1 MLGTVKR
8 LFKKVTGK
16 QPEKDKRPLRTAEVL
31 DRHLSKH
38 FKVWS
43 LNQITK
49 TSLILFAILA
59 AMLSSWV
66 QNYSD
71 VLKGKHVAIIK
82 LEGEITTADGGTGY
96 SAAKAFQQ
104 AVKDEKAAAILI
116 EVDSGGGS
124 PTEGELLYSVIE
136 NYISSAELPP
146 NPNKEDT
153 LATVQFEAPDG
164 RVVHFPAPTRKPVYV
179 SVRGM
184 CASAC
189 YYAIAGAD
197 KIFTHKNSLI
207 GSIGI
212 RMDAY
217 DVRELSEKLGV
228 DKVTLS
234 SGENKT
240 ILDPFR
246 GVTEEDRDLLQNTI
260 IKPLYSQFISDIETA
275 RDGKLLSDYPGI
287 YSGMVFPGHKAID
300 IGFADEVKTTIE
312 VEQYLID
319 NTQATYTRVVNNP
332 PFSFSRMLQSSIS
345 GAVKAVLKDN
355 IEAN

>member
-1 MLGTVKR
+1 MLKTLKR

-16 QPEKDKRPLRTAEVL
+16 QQAKDNRPLRTPDVL
-31 DRHLSKH
+31 DKHLSKH

-82 LEGEITTADGGTGY
+82 LEGEITTADGGSGY
-96 SAAKAFQQ
+96 SAAKAFQE
-104 AVKDEKAAAILI
+104 ATKDEKAAAILI

-136 NYISSAELPP
+136 NYTNSAELSLKSDG
-146 NPNKEDT
+146 KELT
-153 LATVQFEAPDG
+153 ALKKTPDG
-164 RVVHFPAPTRKPVYV
+164 TPVHTPAPKRKPVYV
-179 SVRGM
+179 SIRGM

-217 DVRELSEKLGV
+217 DVRELSKKLGV
-228 DKVTLS
+228 DKVVLS

-246 GVTEEDRDLLQNTI
+246 GVTEKDRELLQDTI
-260 IKPLYSQFISDIETA
+260 IKPLYSEFISDIEKA

-287 YSGMVFPGHKAID
+287 YSGMVFPGKKAIH

-312 VEQYLID
+312 AEQYLID
-319 NTQATYTRVVNNP
+319 NTSATYTRVVNNP

-345 GAVKAVLKDN
+345 GAIKTVLKDN
-355 IEAN
+355 VEAN